1 MNLNYAYLQSTDD
14 LDSISFCYNDSLEYC
29 KKYGRLY
36 TWAAAMDSVGIW
48 NDNGKG
54 CGFGGKS
61 CSPLYP
67 VRGVCPE
74 GWHLPSYEEWE
85 TLLYAVGG
93 KSTAGKMLKYID
105 GWNEFQGK
113 IGNGDDAYSFSVLAA
128 GYRDYYKMYGGVSY
142 DNDGYST
149 SFWISSISGG
159 YDAHYV
165 KFDYDD
171 ETAYFSSNYNNDGR
185 SIRCLK
191 D

>member
-1 MNLNYAYLQSTDD
+1 M
-14 LDSISFCYNDSLEYC
+14 
-29 KKYGRLY
+29 
-36 TWAAAMDSVGIW
+36 
-48 NDNGKG
+48 
-54 CGFGGKS
+54 
-61 CSPLYP
+61 
-67 VRGVCPE
+67 RGVCPE

-149 SFWISSISGG
+149 SFWISSISRG
-159 YDAHYV
+159 YEAHCV